1 MPDYLKFRKM
11 SYNGNHICSSMKG
24 HHFTNFENERKKIIG
39 NHPKVP
45 ILGPEQACG
54 QSIDSEDLE
63 MK

>member
-1 MPDYLKFRKM
+1 M

>member
-1 MPDYLKFRKM
+1 
-11 SYNGNHICSSMKG
+11 MKG

-63 MK
+63 MKWNQDDNSVAGLT